1 MYYFDNAASTRPTQD
16 ILKTYTTVS
25 EQFFANPS
33 SVHSFGE
40 KASQLLS
47 QARQQIADILQFEQS
62 EIFFTSS
69 GTESNN
75 WVLTGIVQTLKER
88 HPDKN
93 RILISAIEH
102 GSMTAQ
108 IERLVQQGFKVDLIP
123 VTLQGLVD
131 IDKFASLLD
140 NDVLLVS
147 TMAVNNEI
155 GALQPLLEISLELMQ
170 YPSIAWH
177 VDAVQTT
184 TSELASIH
192 NNRIDLVTLSSHKF
206 HAVRGAGILAKR
218 KRVASHPM
226 IMGGGQE
233 SGQRS
238 STENLGAI
246 VAMSKALR
254 LVSEKQAD
262 THERL
267 ANYKAQII
275 TALKENGWRIHT
287 PEQSS
292 AHIICASFE
301 GIPGEVL
308 VHAFAEKD
316 IFISTTSACSSRRR
330 SAHATLRAMG
340 VPESISESAIRMSMG
355 VLTMQQ
361 DVDYL
366 VSQIPHITNKF

>member
-1 MYYFDNAASTRPTQD
+1 MYYFDNAASTKPTQD
-16 ILKTYTTVS
+16 ILQTYMTVS

-47 QARQQIADILQFEQS
+47 QARQQVAEILRFDTN
-62 EIFFTSS
+62 EIYFTSS

-75 WVLTGIVQTLKER
+75 WVLTGITQALKER

-93 RILISAIEH
+93 RILISSIEH
-102 GSMTAQ
+102 GSMMAQ
-108 IERLVQQGFKVDLIP
+108 IERLVNQGFQVDLIP
-123 VTLQGLVD
+123 VTEQGHVD
-131 IDKFASLLD
+131 LDKFSALLD

-155 GALQPLLEISLELMQ
+155 GAKQPLIEMSVELMK
-170 YPSIAWH
+170 YPTIAWH
-177 VDAVQTT
+177 VDAVQAT
-184 TSELASIH
+184 TSELATIH

-206 HAVRGAGILAKR
+206 HAVRGAGLLAKR
-218 KRVASHPM
+218 KRIASHPM

-238 STENLGAI
+238 STENLAAI
-246 VAMSKALR
+246 VTMSKALR

-267 ANYKAQII
+267 LDYKQQI
-275 TALKENGWRIHT
+275 TQALKDNNWIIHT
-287 PEQSS
+287 PEESS
-292 AHIICASFE
+292 AHIICATYE

-316 IFISTTSACSSRRR
+316 VFISTTSACSSRRR
-330 SAHATLRAMG
+330 SEHATLRAMG
-340 VPESISESAIRMSMG
+340 IPDSISESAIRMSMG
-355 VLTMQQ
+355 ILTTQD

-366 VSQIPHITNKF
+366 IEQIPHVTNKF

>member
-1 MYYFDNAASTRPTQD
+1 MYYFDNAASTKPTQD
-16 ILKTYTTVS
+16 ILQTYMTVS

-40 KASQLLS
+40 KASQLLN
-47 QARQQIADILQFEQS
+47 QARQQVAEILRFDTS
-62 EIFFTSS
+62 EIYFTSS

-75 WVLTGIVQTLKER
+75 WVLTGITQALKER

-93 RILISAIEH
+93 RILISSIEH

-108 IERLVQQGFKVDLIP
+108 IERLVHQGFKVDLIP
-123 VTLQGLVD
+123 VTDQGLVD
-131 IDKFASLLD
+131 MDKFANLLD

-155 GALQPLLEISLELMQ
+155 GAKQPLIEMSVELMK
-170 YPSIAWH
+170 YPTTAWH
-177 VDAVQTT
+177 VDAVQAT
-184 TSELASIH
+184 TSELATIH

-206 HAVRGAGILAKR
+206 HAVRGAGVLAKR
-218 KRVASHPM
+218 KRIASHPM

-238 STENLGAI
+238 STENLAAI
-246 VAMSKALR
+246 VTMSKALR

-267 ANYKAQII
+267 EKYKQQII
-275 TALKENGWRIHT
+275 EALKDNNWNIHT
-287 PEQSS
+287 PKESS
-292 AHIICASFE
+292 AHIICASYE

-340 VPESISESAIRMSMG
+340 IPDSISESAIRMSMG
-355 VLTMQQ
+355 ILTTQEE
-361 DVDYL
+361 VDYL
-366 VSQIPHITNKF
+366 IKQIPHITNKF

>member
-1 MYYFDNAASTRPTQD
+1 MYYFDNAASTKPTQD
-16 ILKTYTTVS
+16 ILQTYMTVS

-47 QARQQIADILQFEQS
+47 QARQQVAEILRFDTN
-62 EIFFTSS
+62 EIYFTSS

-75 WVLTGIVQTLKER
+75 WVLTGITQALKER

-93 RILISAIEH
+93 RILISSIEH

-108 IERLVQQGFKVDLIP
+108 IERLVNQGFQVDLIP
-123 VTLQGLVD
+123 VTEHGHVD
-131 IDKFASLLD
+131 LDKFSALLD

-155 GALQPLLEISLELMQ
+155 GAKQPLIEMSVELMK
-170 YPSIAWH
+170 YPTIAWH
-177 VDAVQTT
+177 VDAVQAT
-184 TSELASIH
+184 TSELATIH

-206 HAVRGAGILAKR
+206 HAVRGAGLLAKR
-218 KRVASHPM
+218 KRIASHPM

-238 STENLGAI
+238 STENLAAI
-246 VAMSKALR
+246 VTMSKALR

-267 ANYKAQII
+267 LDYKQQI
-275 TALKENGWRIHT
+275 TQALKDNNWIIHT
-287 PEQSS
+287 PEESS
-292 AHIICASFE
+292 AHIICATYE